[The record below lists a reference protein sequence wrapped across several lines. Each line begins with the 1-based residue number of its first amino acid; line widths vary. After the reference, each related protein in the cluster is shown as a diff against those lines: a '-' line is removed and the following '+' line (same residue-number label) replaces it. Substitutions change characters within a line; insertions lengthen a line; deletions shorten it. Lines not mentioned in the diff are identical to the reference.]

1 MKRDFM
7 WITGIEDTFVSATDS
22 ISARPLDEYELTQH
36 YSHWKEDLRSIS
48 NTGFKYIRYGIPWY
62 TINPE
67 KGRYDFSWTDRVFD
81 FMREIGLIPIV
92 DFIHYG
98 TPSWMDNGFLNND
111 FPLLMAEYELTVMN
125 RYKDFLKYYT
135 PMNEPFITQ
144 EFCGKLS
151 VWPPYLKG
159 DDGFV
164 KLLNATAR
172 GIVET
177 VSSIKRELPEAF
189 ALHVEAS
196 GLFFSDDPDLAE
208 TVTLMNEL
216 RYATYDLVQGLINNN
231 HPLIDY
237 LRRNGMSYSDL
248 DWFLPRK
255 IEIDGF
261 GVNYYPQLS
270 VYRVFRSGKDLKTHS
285 HYGSVEYLRELLL
298 SYHRR
303 YGGPIFLTETS
314 INGEPDHQIRWWRE
328 SRKLFEDLLDE
339 GLNLGG
345 YTWFPAMDLINWDYR
360 YGTAPVECY
369 LEPMG
374 FIQLKM
380 NPGREFERRKGELAR
395 AMEEDL
401 KRI

>member
-1 MKRDFM
+1 
-7 WITGIEDTFVSATDS
+7 IEDTFVSATDS

-48 NTGFKYIRYGIPWY
+48 DTGFKYIRYGIPWY

-177 VSSIKRELPEAF
+177 VSSIKRELPGAF

-237 LRRNGMSYSDL
+237 LRRNG
-248 DWFLPRK
+248 
-255 IEIDGF
+255 
-261 GVNYYPQLS
+261 YPE
-270 VYRVFRSGKDLKTHS
+270 K
-285 HYGSVEYLRELLL
+285 
-298 SYHRR
+298 
-303 YGGPIFLTETS
+303 
-314 INGEPDHQIRWWRE
+314 
-328 SRKLFEDLLDE
+328 
-339 GLNLGG
+339 
-345 YTWFPAMDLINWDYR
+345 
-360 YGTAPVECY
+360 
-369 LEPMG
+369 
-374 FIQLKM
+374 
-380 NPGREFERRKGELAR
+380 
-395 AMEEDL
+395 
-401 KRI
+401 